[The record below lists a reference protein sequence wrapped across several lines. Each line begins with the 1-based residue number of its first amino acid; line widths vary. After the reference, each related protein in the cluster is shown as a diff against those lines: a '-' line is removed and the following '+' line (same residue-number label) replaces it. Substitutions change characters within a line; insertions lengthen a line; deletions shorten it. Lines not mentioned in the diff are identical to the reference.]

1 MNSVKI
7 ILISLLILTN
17 FTLNAD
23 GADINLPAAGSLI
36 KSSLENY
43 LITIN
48 FLSVVLLSDLIPRET
63 IIGILK
69 DFKARINTL
78 KLKVNNLL
86 KKRGGLEVER
96 ELLRAVSEILN
107 NLEMMIDSL
116 INQLDNPKDK
126 GAKKTYYYQ
135 FQEKVETKCLV
146 I

>member
-135 FQEKVETKCLV
+135 FQSVFL
-146 I
+146 